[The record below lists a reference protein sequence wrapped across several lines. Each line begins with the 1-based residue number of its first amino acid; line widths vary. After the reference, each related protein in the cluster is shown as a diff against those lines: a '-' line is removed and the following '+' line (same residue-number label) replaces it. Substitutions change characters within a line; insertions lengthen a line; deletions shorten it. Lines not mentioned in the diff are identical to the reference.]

1 MKDKLKRT
9 QDALREMAM
18 IFDYFSIEEQIIL
31 EEQKEDPDP
40 ARIGALV
47 EEKRDLQIKIDACIA
62 KREADIV
69 DP

>member
-40 ARIGALV
+40 ARIEALV
-47 EEKRDLQIKIDACIA
+47 EEKGDLQIKIDACIA

>member
-1 MKDKLKRT
+1 MKDRLKRT

-18 IFDYFSIEEQIIL
+18 IFDYFSIEEQLIL
-31 EEQKEDPDP
+31 EEQKEDSDP

-47 EEKRDLQIKIDACIA
+47 EKKRDLQIKIDACIA
-62 KREADIV
+62 KREADIT